1 MGEKQSSYFLLEKAL
16 AKRTV
21 YGQTGLINLSEDFN
35 LTWLFPSS
43 VTNSLKRSKVK
54 EVNETVNRWI
64 KAKRNTSFLLY

>member
-35 LTWLFPSS
+35 LTWLFQFSNEFIE
-43 VTNSLKRSKVK
+43 TEEVK
-54 EVNETVNRWI
+54 
-64 KAKRNTSFLLY
+64 